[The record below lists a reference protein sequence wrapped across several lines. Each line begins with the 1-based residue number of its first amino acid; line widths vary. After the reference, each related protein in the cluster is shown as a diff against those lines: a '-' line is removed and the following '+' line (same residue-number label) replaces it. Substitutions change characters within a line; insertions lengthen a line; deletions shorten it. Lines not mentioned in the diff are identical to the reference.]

1 MNQKTK
7 STKLEMSIR
16 WGEIDSLGHLNNTR
30 YFRYYEEARIH
41 WFENIGIDYKS
52 NFDIPILATIN
63 CKFIKPIFYPCDL
76 LIRSDIG
83 KPGYSSFSMSQ
94 TIEDQ
99 KTKQIYSEAEAIMVW
114 VDVQESTS
122 KEMPDWFKKL
132 FD

>member
-7 STKLEMSIR
+7 STKLEMNIR
-16 WGEIDSLGHLNNTR
+16 WGEIDSLGHLNNTQ

-63 CKFIKPIFYPCDL
+63 CKFIKPIYYPCDL
-76 LIRSDIG
+76 LISSDIG
-83 KPGYSSFSMSQ
+83 KPGYSSFAMNQ
-94 TIEDQ
+94 TIEDR
-99 KTKQIYSEAEAIMVW
+99 KTKQVYSEAEAIMVW
-114 VDVQESTS
+114 VDVKVS
-122 KEMPDWFKKL
+122 KSQAMPDWFKNL